1 MLAEARPEP
10 SEEVTTDTDEDEV
23 DVDASLETILDPD
36 TATEKQLFALCT
48 ALLDEATRLY
58 PDPAIH
64 GTMLHGII
72 NNMLNWHKAVSK
84 KMMSDGEEKSAD
96 CWMRDAGKF
105 QAIANILDTISF
117 GENDPFNHGEI

>member
-10 SEEVTTDTDEDEV
+10 SEEVFAEEAEEEELMT
-23 DVDASLETILDPD
+23 SLETPIDPD
-36 TATEKQLFALCT
+36 TASAEQTFALAA

-64 GTMLHGII
+64 GVMLHGII
-72 NNMLNWHKAVSK
+72 NNMLQWHKSVSG
-84 KMMSDGEEKSAD
+84 KMRSDGEDAAAD

-105 QAIANILDTISF
+105 QALANILDTISF
-117 GENDPFNHGEI
+117 GENDPRCSS